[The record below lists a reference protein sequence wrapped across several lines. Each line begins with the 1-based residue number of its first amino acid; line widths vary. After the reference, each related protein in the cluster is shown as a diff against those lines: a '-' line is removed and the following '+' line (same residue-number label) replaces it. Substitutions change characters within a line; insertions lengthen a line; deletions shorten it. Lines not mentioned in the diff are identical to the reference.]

1 MIYSP
6 NNHEESKPM
15 KEEFALDTDDTEPEK
30 WHHQYSNEEYK
41 AKAMER
47 IEGLLNTDHVK
58 TCGTD
63 FKKGATVYDEYL
75 PKEPTAFETQV
86 GGSHYKDLK
95 IQPTEYILANN
106 LGFLE
111 GNVIKY
117 VTRYKSKNGVEDIDK
132 AIHYLQILK
141 ESLCEAN

>member
-1 MIYSP
+1 MSIDDATP
-6 NNHEESKPM
+6 EEWD
-15 KEEFALDTDDTEPEK
+15 AL
-30 WHHQYSNEEYK
+30 
-41 AKAMER
+41 R
-47 IEGLLNTDHVK
+47 RLNWDYTK

-63 FKKGATVYDEYL
+63 FKKDTIYDEYL
-75 PKEPTAFETQV
+75 PKGTTAFKTQV
-86 GGSHYKDLK
+86 GGSHYKDFK

-141 ESLCEAN
+141 ESLNDTES

>member
-1 MIYSP
+1 MSIDDAKP
-6 NNHEESKPM
+6 EEWD
-15 KEEFALDTDDTEPEK
+15 AL
-30 WHHQYSNEEYK
+30 
-41 AKAMER
+41 R
-47 IEGLLNTDHVK
+47 RLNWDYTK

-63 FKKGATVYDEYL
+63 FKEGNIYDEYL
-75 PKEPTAFETQV
+75 PKKATAFKTQV
-86 GGSHYKDLK
+86 GGSHYKQLK

-117 VTRYKSKNGVEDIDK
+117 VTRYKHKNGVEDIDK

-141 ESLCEAN
+141 ESLNDTES